1 MTSRPYVLA
10 IASHKGGTGRT
21 MTTIGIARALAARS
35 KRVLLIDGNITPA
48 LHLLL
53 GRDKQDAPIEE
64 RELVP
69 GVFVGTGAPGEA
81 SRLDAD
87 FVLLDCPPIFDR
99 GADAFIGRANG
110 VILTTLPDP
119 LAIRTIPGA
128 TSVLKDVL
136 ALHDDLSF
144 LGIAVSIYKDDDP
157 LQREMLETLRAR
169 LGELCLEPPIP
180 WQRELADWSLDAKCD
195 LPEGPARDA
204 YEQLVDELASEF
216 GLERRQGQSI
226 VGKETAAAPTLGTRS
241 EDLKAP
247 YRLVVASHKGGTGRT
262 TATLALANAFGA
274 MGKRVLL
281 LDANITQTLHL
292 FAQGGKRELFPGVM
306 LGNAHEE
313 ADDPSYDIV
322 IVDAPPIFEDASRE
336 LCRRADGVL
345 LTTLPDPLA
354 FRTIPG
360 ATRALVE
367 AKDDNSALEL
377 LGICVSV
384 HDEEDRLQREMVA
397 ELRERLGDFCLE
409 TAIPLQDEITEW
421 GLQGG
426 PVPEGPAR
434 RAYTALAEEIA
445 PRIFDTHRQE
455 AGHVDH
461 VDATA
466 LHDGG
471 AEVCVATEL
480 HDEPH
485 DEALDA
491 ERRALLRGQ
500 TAGDE
505 AASALCAWTLRLSG
519 EGKTIPYTLALSS
532 HKGGTGRTVAT
543 MALASIL
550 GSRGRRVLVFDA
562 RATKTLQLFAASKD
576 AIDVNFEN
584 VMLATSESDIDACV
598 AFGPDIVLVDT
609 PPLLEKGCESLL
621 AQVDGVLLTV
631 LPDPLAIRTI
641 PGAIHALR
649 VAEAS
654 GASFDLLGVLV
665 NVFRAEDP
673 LQAGIWP
680 EIRQQLGSSCL
691 GEPVPWQQE
700 IADWAMQPGSPLP
713 TGRAAD
719 AYAKIADHVEES
731 VFGIQLDSE
740 VPLEDAAMHFE
751 DVDTYVLAV
760 SDLAENEMSLTAAAL
775 IVAWMTSIL
784 GRKVVL
790 VGSALRAHV
799 VGDGCLRFARP
810 EDEHFSRW
818 HGVDLVMF
826 DGCGGA
832 EFSELVGRCHALLET
847 LRDDA
852 DSEGILD
859 LARETLDG
867 TGSGRQVL
875 HILMALLDGS
885 DASVL
890 DEAMAASEDLVNWA
904 QQLATGE
911 LRAPAVDV
919 LLEILSTIERQIT
932 SFEDDWWVNHE
943 FRLPV
948 DVDAASN
955 ALGLQGGA
963 DTLAFAVRFEELGTP
978 FTRGVHRRLRPG
990 HLGSAAASVLVQK
1003 GVVYSEAKED
1013 VSPTTEVSLDF
1024 EPRTGRIVDLVGNA
1038 SGALA
1043 VGLRAFLQRRYADAR
1058 SVLETCSASSDSMF
1072 LAGVSAFVLGQRE
1085 DAMRCFEAAVAQP
1098 ATLGEEL
1105 GLFGLGLVL
1114 DLDCGD
1120 GLTAHCGVNPRAAS
1134 LMRLFAS
1141 MSNGTAAVW
1150 NSNQHGNTKL
1160 ATGLAT
1166 EPREPM
1172 KNPDASAEDRGD
1184 QS

>member
-10 IASHKGGTGRT
+10 VASHKGGTGRT

-35 KRVLLIDGNITPA
+35 KRVLLIDGNITPT

-53 GRDKQDAPIEE
+53 GRDKQTAAIDE

-157 LQREMLETLRAR
+157 LQREMLDTLRAR

-180 WQRELADWSLDAKCD
+180 WQRELADWSLDAKGD
-195 LPEGPARDA
+195 LPAGVARDA
-204 YEQLVDELASEF
+204 YEHLVDDLASEL
-216 GLERRQGQSI
+216 GIERRQSAS
-226 VGKETAAAPTLGTRS
+226 VAGKTTAAAPTLGTRS
-241 EDLKAP
+241 DDAKAP

-262 TATLALANAFGA
+262 TATLALASAFGA

-292 FAQGGKRELFPGVM
+292 FAQGGKRELFPGVK
-306 LGNAHEE
+306 LGNVHEE

-322 IVDAPPIFEDASRE
+322 MVDAPPIFEDASRE

-367 AKDDNSALEL
+367 AKEDNASLEL

-384 HDEEDRLQREMVA
+384 HDEEDRLQREMVT

-434 RAYTALAEEIA
+434 RAYAALAKEIA
-445 PRIFDTHRQE
+445 PRIFDTHRSDAE
-455 AGHVDH
+455 EVDGN
-461 VDATA
+461 AA
-466 LHDGG
+466 
-471 AEVCVATEL
+471 AEVRATPTVQ
-480 HDEPH
+480 D
-485 DEALDA
+485 DALDA
-491 ERRALLRGQ
+491 ERRALLQGR

-505 AASALCAWTLRLSG
+505 AASALCALTLRLSG
-519 EGKTIPYTLALSS
+519 EGKKIPYTLALSS

-550 GSRGRRVLVFDA
+550 GARGRRVLVFDA

-584 VMLATSESDIDACV
+584 VLLATSESDFDSCV
-598 AFGPDIVLVDT
+598 SFGPDIVLVDT
-609 PPLLEKGCESLL
+609 PPLLEKGCDSLL

-649 VAEAS
+649 AAEAS

-691 GEPVPWQQE
+691 GEPVPWQHE

-740 VPLEDAAMHFE
+740 IPLEDAAMHFE

-760 SDLAENEMSLTAAAL
+760 SDLAEDETSLTAAAL
-775 IVAWMTSIL
+775 IVAWMTTIL

-810 EDEHFSRW
+810 EDEHYARW

-885 DASVL
+885 DESTL
-890 DEAMAASEDLVNWA
+890 DEAMAASEDLVHWA

-963 DTLAFAVRFEELGTP
+963 DTLAFSVRFEELGSP
-978 FTRGVHRRLRPG
+978 FTRGDHRRLRPG

-1003 GVVYSEAKED
+1003 GVVYSEAKQGA
-1013 VSPTTEVSLDF
+1013 SPGADDPLDF
-1024 EPRTGRIVDLVGNA
+1024 GPRTGRIVDLVGNA
-1038 SGALA
+1038 SGPLA

-1058 SVLETCSASSDSMF
+1058 SVLETCTTSSDSMF
-1072 LAGVSAFVLGQRE
+1072 LAGVSAFVLGQKAE
-1085 DAMRCFEAAVAQP
+1085 AVRCFEAAVAQP

-1134 LMRLFAS
+1134 LMRLFVS

-1150 NSNQHGNTKL
+1150 NSSQHGNTKL

-1166 EPREPM
+1166 EPKEPM

-1184 QS
+1184 HS